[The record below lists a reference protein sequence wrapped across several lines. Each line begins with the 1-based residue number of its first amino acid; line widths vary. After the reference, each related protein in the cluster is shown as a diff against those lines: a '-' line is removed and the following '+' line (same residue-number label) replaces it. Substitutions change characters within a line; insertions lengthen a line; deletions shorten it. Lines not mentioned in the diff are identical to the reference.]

1 MTENALLTIKEID
14 NLPFDQIAAEFGFT
28 DEGVASTPGF
38 PRLTINSKS
47 RNVAGQ
53 QVPDGTVKVS
63 HSEHGIIYAEDAQLR
78 ILQQRFFYQKY
89 DENATWQDR
98 DGNDQKGRYV
108 NKSVYVSYPYDEA
121 LDEQGGVNCGKFKV
135 DDWDNLSE
143 ERKNEWRASKRY
155 RVIFGLLT
163 VKDAFAEGSKDPV
176 SFEDYPVIFQ
186 ISNKATF
193 KNFGNLMSHFHK
205 QKIMPWKQKVKFNFT
220 FEQTPAVSWYTVNP
234 TIVGEQ
240 TPILEEYLVINKEFS
255 NHIQSYNEAIRAKA
269 YEAKRYTSDVEG
281 AVDADFI
288 EVDVEALPE

>member
-1 MTENALLTIKEID
+1 MTENALTIKDID
-14 NLPFDQIAAEFGFT
+14 NLPYDQIAAEFGFN

-38 PRLTINSKS
+38 PRVTINSKA
-47 RNVAGQ
+47 RNAAGQ
-53 QVPDGTVKVS
+53 QVPDGTVKVN
-63 HSEHGIIYAEDAQLR
+63 HPEHGIIYAEDACLR

-108 NKSVYVSYPYDEA
+108 NRSIYVPNPYDEA

-143 ERKNEWRASKRY
+143 ERKNEWRSAKRY

-163 VKDAFAEGSKDPV
+163 VKDAFAEGKKDKV
-176 SFEDYPVIFQ
+176 SFEDLPIIFQ
-186 ISNKATF
+186 ISNKSTF
-193 KNFGNLMSHFHK
+193 KNFGQLMSQLIK
-205 QKIMPWKQKVKFNFT
+205 QKVMPWKQLVKLNFT

-240 TPILEEYLVINKEFS
+240 TQIKPEYLEINKAYGD
-255 NHIQSYNEAIRAKA
+255 HIHSYNESVRAKA
-269 YEAKRYTSDVEG
+269 YEQKRYTKEVDSVVES
-281 AVDADFI
+281 DFI
-288 EVDVEALPE
+288 EIEALPE